1 MNNPSPPPPS
11 PLRIAILEC
20 DIPIGNTRAKYGGY
34 GNLFKELLL
43 KGKDELVREGRDGGK
58 EGVDLL
64 PELDLPELDVTKF
77 NVVDEELYPD
87 IEEVDVVLVSGS
99 REFCLFPFMSFFFG
113 GGDWLNE
120 GGLCDSILISRTGR
134 CYCVCVKALANEFS
148 SPPMQVSTHST
159 TISGSLNWWILS
171 RRFFSS
177 RRGCG
182 WSGFVSAIRS
192 SAALSGRKL
201 GGVRVGGKSV

>member
-34 GNLFKELLL
+34 GNLFEELLL
-43 KGKDELVREGRDGGK
+43 KGKDELVREGRDGRK

-77 NVVDEELYPD
+77 NVVDEELYPRL
-87 IEEVDVVLVSGS
+87 EEVDVVLVSGS
-99 REFCLFPFMSFFFG
+99 REFCPLPVFWCISV
-113 GGDWLNE
+113 
-120 GGLCDSILISRTGR
+120 LCFVISLRCNILVRFDQQPTN
-134 CYCVCVKALANEFS
+134 VK
-148 SPPMQVSTHST
+148 QVSTPST
-159 TISGSLNWWILS
+159 TIFGSLNWWILS
-171 RRFFSS
+171 RKCSLS

-182 WSGFVSAIRS
+182 WSEFVSAIRL
-192 SAALSGRKL
+192 SAALLGRKL